1 MKSLFKQLS
10 EEQQEKLKEKAKE
23 FPHSYGGALD
33 KIKSTKNYYELSLL
47 EYTNVCWAIFGF
59 GQFVSPIKLFKS

>member
-1 MKSLFKQLS
+1 MKSLFEQLPK
-10 EEQQEKLKEKAKE
+10 EHQEKLNRRAKE
-23 FPHSYGGALD
+23 LPQSYGGTLK
-33 KIKSTKNYYELSLL
+33 KIKSTENYYELSLL